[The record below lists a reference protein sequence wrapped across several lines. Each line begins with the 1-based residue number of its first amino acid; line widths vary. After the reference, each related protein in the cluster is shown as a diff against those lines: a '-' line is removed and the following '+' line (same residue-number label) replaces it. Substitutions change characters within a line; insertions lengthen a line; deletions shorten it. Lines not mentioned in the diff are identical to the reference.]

1 MRWPL
6 FRFVREPSRLKG
18 RLLFKVFK
26 SVDDL
31 NSGLQLQRLSLNI
44 LLVFCLQVTS
54 PNEFLKKITK
64 SIDKSHQL
72 AFYFPDAAVRV
83 AICSVFFHLYKFIFE
98 TRDKALALCNI
109 LLLVGPCRNNLVVA
123 GDLKGLLL
131 FFDLTIRLL

>member
-31 NSGLQLQRLSLNI
+31 NSGLQLQRLSLNT

-54 PNEFLKKITK
+54 PNEFKQKNHKEYRQIAPT
-64 SIDKSHQL
+64 SILFS
-72 AFYFPDAAVRV
+72 RR
-83 AICSVFFHLYKFIFE
+83 CSFFS
-98 TRDKALALCNI
+98 
-109 LLLVGPCRNNLVVA
+109 LV
-123 GDLKGLLL
+123 
-131 FFDLTIRLL
+131 